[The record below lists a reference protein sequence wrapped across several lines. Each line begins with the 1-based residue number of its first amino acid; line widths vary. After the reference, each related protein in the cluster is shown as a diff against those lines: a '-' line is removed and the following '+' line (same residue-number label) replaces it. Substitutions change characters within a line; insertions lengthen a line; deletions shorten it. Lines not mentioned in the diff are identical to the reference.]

1 MDVKEMME
9 DVEDGLDLKAVL
21 TVGGKSPV
29 RGDTALQR
37 DRNTNDEQ
45 KKSLR
50 GMSVWLEGLRGT
62 VLTSLNCRPQQ
73 STECKCLTGSWD
85 EVSAGEK
92 NMTLTT

>member
-1 MDVKEMME
+1 MKV
-9 DVEDGLDLKAVL
+9 GL

-29 RGDTALQR
+29 GGDAALQR

-45 KKSLR
+45 NRSLR
-50 GMSVWLEGLRGT
+50 GMSVWLEGLRGP

-73 STECKCLTGSWD
+73 STEYKCFTGSWD
-85 EVSAGEK
+85 EVSAEEN